1 MVRGRPSVYKAPG
14 APQPAPPAPKFGG
27 AAAPRPRETRS
38 RSKVALVPGR
48 CSFGMVISG
57 VPGSLPRWAA
67 ARTLHTR
74 IPEWRS
80 PLEGEKR
87 LQ

>member
-1 MVRGRPSVYKAPG
+1 RPSVYEAPS

-27 AAAPRPRETRS
+27 AAAPRPPETRA

-74 IPEWRS
+74 IPERRS
-80 PLEGEKR
+80 PLEGEKGCSETS
-87 LQ
+87 

>member
-1 MVRGRPSVYKAPG
+1 MVRGRPSVYKAPS
-14 APQPAPPAPKFGG
+14 APSPHRSPQR
-27 AAAPRPRETRS
+27 AAVPRPPEIRS

-48 CSFGMVISG
+48 CSFEMVISG

-74 IPEWRS
+74 IPERRS
-80 PLEGEKR
+80 PLEGEKGP
-87 LQ
+87 Q